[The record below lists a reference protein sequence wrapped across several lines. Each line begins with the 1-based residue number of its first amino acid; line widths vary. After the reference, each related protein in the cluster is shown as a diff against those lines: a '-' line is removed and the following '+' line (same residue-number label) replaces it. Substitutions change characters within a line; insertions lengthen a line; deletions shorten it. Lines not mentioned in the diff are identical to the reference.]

1 VCHVVLFHLLIVW
14 LIETNRLHFDCF
26 HQRKF
31 TAMNCFSISVRMN
44 DCWEFAFSVSAEN
57 TLKSLTGKGKR
68 GF

>member
-1 VCHVVLFHLLIVW
+1 
-14 LIETNRLHFDCF
+14 
-26 HQRKF
+26 
-31 TAMNCFSISVRMN
+31 MNCFSISVRMN